1 MHCPTTPSYVRAL
14 CALCTLNF
22 SSARQCFVTNYL
34 QNFALITTADNII
47 DWDLRYVYFELFPFS
62 LFFFFFTYQLMLDG
76 RRLFFFSLG
85 FNLPSRSFDYIVA
98 YFMHQPP
105 TNWGE
110 FTWLVRF
117 RMGGGVRSHNFT
129 QQNSYKNDVFRFYFP
144 IFFSFRLKI
153 YTG

>member
-1 MHCPTTPSYVRAL
+1 MRCPTTSPHVRAL

-22 SSARQCFVTNYL
+22 SCARQCFVTNYL

-62 LFFFFFTYQLMLDG
+62 LSFFHIPAYVRWSTFV
-76 RRLFFFSLG
+76 FFFSLG

-144 IFFSFRLKI
+144 SFFLFV
-153 YTG
+153 